1 MTLPPWRSRVSRALH
16 RNRSLP
22 SSRYLQLATVDTNG
36 HPRNRTVVFRGWQ
49 ESNSQLKFI
58 TDRRSAKIDQIDC
71 VPEAEICWYFA
82 KTREQFRIAGEIKSV
97 GEDNIEFRL
106 DRVRLW
112 QSLSA
117 NSQVQFAW
125 PPSGEDR
132 QDSTFDRDFT
142 LDLDPLVPP
151 ANFILLLFN
160 PSRLDHLELRGEP
173 QSRYLYCLL
182 PDRTWTERSINP

>member
-1 MTLPPWRSRVSRALH
+1 MNLPPWRSRVSRALH

-22 SSRYLQLATVDTNG
+22 SSRYVQLATVDTNG

-49 ESNSQLKFI
+49 EPNSQLKFI
-58 TDRRSAKIDQIDC
+58 TDRRSTKIEQIDR
-71 VPEAEICWYFA
+71 VPQAEICWYFA

-97 GEDNIEFRL
+97 DEDNIEFRC
-106 DRVRLW
+106 DRVQLW

-173 QSRYLYCLL
+173 QSRYLYCLQ
-182 PDRTWTERSINP
+182 PDNTWTERSINP